1 MAAWFPTRRFLSSR
15 ALRGGETVVAAEYTV
30 RRPDGTEIPV
40 LGSAGPIVD
49 GDGRLLGAVGVFQ
62 DVSERIGLERTV
74 RENER
79 LLKAVFDMLPVGV
92 WIADRTGRIAR
103 NNPAGESVW
112 RGARY
117 VPVEEF
123 GQYKGWWLDSGKP
136 IAAEEW
142 ALARALTKGETST
155 GELVRIQCFDGTLKT
170 IINSAAPLR
179 DEGATSRAPSW
190 STRTSPRFTRPR
202 KSSAPASGCCAL
214 SSSCCPWG
222 CGSPTV
228 KARSSWAIPPEI
240 ASGRAFAMSAPTNT
254 ANTRGGGWTRG
265 CRSPRTS
272 GE

>member
-1 MAAWFPTRRFLSSR
+1 M
-15 ALRGGETVVAAEYTV
+15 
-30 RRPDGTEIPV
+30 
-40 LGSAGPIVD
+40 
-49 GDGRLLGAVGVFQ
+49 GAVGVFQ
-62 DVSERIGLERTV
+62 DVSERIGLERAV

-79 LLKAVFDMLPVGV
+79 LLKAVFDILPVGV

-112 RGARY
+112 HGARY

-123 GQYKGWWLDSGKP
+123 GEYKGWWLDSGKP

-155 GELVRIQCFDGTLKT
+155 GELVRIQCFDGTIKT

-179 DEGATSRAPSW
+179 DERGDIAGAIVVNEDITALHEAQEKQ
-190 STRTSPRFTRPR
+190 RTSERLLRTVFELLPVGLWIADARRQIVLGNPAGDRIWEGIRHVGPDALRPTTR
-202 KSSAPASGCCAL
+202 A
-214 SSSCCPWG
+214 
-222 CGSPTV
+222 
-228 KARSSWAIPPEI
+228 
-240 ASGRAFAMSAPTNT
+240 
-254 ANTRGGGWTRG
+254 GGWTRG